1 MNMRFHPCVI
11 SISNGLW
18 NKAEMINQIRHLIHN
33 EMVMKNEIFF
43 LIFFENFVFFFLFW
57 RNSHCFFL
65 IDELNHLVAKY
76 LITTHLLLQSL
87 YSTTTPAIPLSY
99 IYGV

>member
-33 EMVMKNEIFF
+33 EMVMKNEIFLDF
-43 LIFFENFVFFFLFW
+43 LKILCFFFCFGAI
-57 RNSHCFFL
+57 RIAFFL

-76 LITTHLLLQSL
+76 
-87 YSTTTPAIPLSY
+87 
-99 IYGV
+99 

>member
-43 LIFFENFVFFFLFW
+43 LIFLKILCFFFCFGAI
-57 RNSHCFFL
+57 RIAFFL
-65 IDELNHLVAKY
+65 LMN
-76 LITTHLLLQSL
+76 
-87 YSTTTPAIPLSY
+87 
-99 IYGV
+99 

>member
-18 NKAEMINQIRHLIHN
+18 YKAEMINQIRYLIHN

-43 LIFFENFVFFFLFW
+43 FDFFENFVFFFLFW

-76 LITTHLLLQSL
+76 
-87 YSTTTPAIPLSY
+87 
-99 IYGV
+99 

>member
-33 EMVMKNEIFF
+33 EMVMKNEIFLDFF
-43 LIFFENFVFFFLFW
+43 LKILCFFFFCYGAI
-57 RNSHCFFL
+57 RIAFF
-65 IDELNHLVAKY
+65 
-76 LITTHLLLQSL
+76 
-87 YSTTTPAIPLSY
+87 
-99 IYGV
+99 

>member
-33 EMVMKNEIFF
+33 EMVMKMKSFWI
-43 LIFFENFVFFFLFW
+43 FENFVFFF
-57 RNSHCFFL
+57 CFVAIRIAFFV

-76 LITTHLLLQSL
+76 
-87 YSTTTPAIPLSY
+87 
-99 IYGV
+99 

>member
-33 EMVMKNEIFF
+33 EMVMKNEIFLDF
-43 LIFFENFVFFFLFW
+43 LKILCFFFVLAQFALLF
-57 RNSHCFFL
+57 F
-65 IDELNHLVAKY
+65 D
-76 LITTHLLLQSL
+76 
-87 YSTTTPAIPLSY
+87 
-99 IYGV
+99 